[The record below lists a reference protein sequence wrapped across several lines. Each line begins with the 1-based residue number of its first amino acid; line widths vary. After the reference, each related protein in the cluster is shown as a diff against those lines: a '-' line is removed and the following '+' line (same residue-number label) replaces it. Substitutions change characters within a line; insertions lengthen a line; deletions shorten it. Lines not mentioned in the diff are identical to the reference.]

1 MEIKIKLRTLQIRD
15 QKTGEAFTV
24 RTLRTAKEIAGFIEE
39 SEKEVIT
46 SKIEDAVCKSY
57 THE

>member
-1 MEIKIKLRTLQIRD
+1 MEIKIKLQKILIRD
-15 QKTGEAFTV
+15 QKTGETFTV

-46 SKIEDAVCKSY
+46 SKIEETVL
-57 THE
+57 E